1 MIASYAAILNK
12 RSEMARPGGRAHS
25 LGVAARTDG
34 AQTKLPLNVCRVR
47 HRRAGGNNYEVTCLR
62 IRGFGRWVEISVASE
77 RIVIGFLQI
86 ADLRCPTGAN
96 HNFLNTLVSP
106 VTIIFVLD

>member
-1 MIASYAAILNK
+1 MSASYAAILNK

-62 IRGFGRWVEISVASE
+62 IRGFGCWVEIAITRE
-77 RIVIGFLQI
+77 RVVVGFLQV
-86 ADLRCPTGAN
+86 ADFGRPTCAN
-96 HNFLNTLVSP
+96 HNFLDTLVSP
-106 VTIIFVLD
+106 IAIVLVLD